1 MLKKKWMAGILAAT
15 MLIACVGPTETVIA
29 EENSTGVESESQV
42 TDQAETNG
50 DFEIE
55 KYQYSGK
62 CDLYWSG
69 RVSWLQ

>member
-1 MLKKKWMAGILAAT
+1 M
-15 MLIACVGPTETVIA
+15 A